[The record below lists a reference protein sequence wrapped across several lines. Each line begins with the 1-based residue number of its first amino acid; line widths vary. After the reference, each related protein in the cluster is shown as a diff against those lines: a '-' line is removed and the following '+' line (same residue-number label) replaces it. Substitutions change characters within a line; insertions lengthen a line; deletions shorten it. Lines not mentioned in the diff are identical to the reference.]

1 MILATRRIR
10 RRHRRRRWR
19 DHRGCGWDCCYIGVA
34 VARGVTYSVVHVAA
48 VKSSTVAAA
57 IRRDRMDVAVIGT
70 VTGTSTT
77 IDVVV

>member
-10 RRHRRRRWR
+10 RRHRRFRWR
-19 DHRGCGWDCCYIGVA
+19 DRRGCGWDCCYIGVA

-70 VTGTSTT
+70 GTSTT
-77 IDVVV
+77 IDIVV